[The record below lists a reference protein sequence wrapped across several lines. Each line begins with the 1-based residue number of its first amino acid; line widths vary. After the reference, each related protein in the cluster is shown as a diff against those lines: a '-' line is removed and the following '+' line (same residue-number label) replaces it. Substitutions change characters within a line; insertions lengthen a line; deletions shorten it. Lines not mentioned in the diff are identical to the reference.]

1 MENLKQVDI
10 LRLAE
15 PYCKKYGI
23 KLNKNDL
30 SQYVSGKVEPGQH
43 KLFILALALNVNEA
57 WLMGFDDVPM
67 DPVSRST
74 VEDQKNIFS
83 QNLLHYLKINNK
95 TQADL
100 VTDLGLTASTVSDW
114 VNAKKYPRVDKMQ
127 MLADYFGIL
136 KSDLTEEHQ
145 ESKLTDDIELQEYLE
160 ELKNR
165 EEMRMLFNLTK
176 NATKEDVMQA
186 VKIIEALKKD

>member
-1 MENLKQVDI
+1 MKKYNTSYRLNQVISERNLKQVDI

-57 WLMGFDDVPM
+57 WLMGFDDIPM
-67 DPVSRST
+67 DHVS
-74 VEDQKNIFS
+74 K
-83 QNLLHYLKINNK
+83 
-95 TQADL
+95 
-100 VTDLGLTASTVSDW
+100 
-114 VNAKKYPRVDKMQ
+114 P
-127 MLADYFGIL
+127 
-136 KSDLTEEHQ
+136 TEEHQ

-165 EEMRMLFNLTK
+165 EEMRMLFSLTK

-186 VKIIEALKKD
+186 VKIIEALKKDD